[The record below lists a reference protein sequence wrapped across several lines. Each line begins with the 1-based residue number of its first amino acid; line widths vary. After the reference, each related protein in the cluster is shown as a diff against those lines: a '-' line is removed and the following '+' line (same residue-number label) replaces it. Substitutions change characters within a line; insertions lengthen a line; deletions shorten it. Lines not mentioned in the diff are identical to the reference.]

1 MQARAELSEARL
13 MTAAQQLDWAIPRA
27 AAVLRASTQSAQ
39 AEGASEVDASIS
51 SSVFD
56 VTADSS
62 MQREQSIATAAAA
75 AAAAPE
81 RIGRI
86 ARVGTR
92 ARAWHEAV
100 APAVS
105 DGTNA

>member
-75 AAAAPE
+75 AAAPE
-81 RIGRI
+81 RISRI

-105 DGTNA
+105 DVTNA